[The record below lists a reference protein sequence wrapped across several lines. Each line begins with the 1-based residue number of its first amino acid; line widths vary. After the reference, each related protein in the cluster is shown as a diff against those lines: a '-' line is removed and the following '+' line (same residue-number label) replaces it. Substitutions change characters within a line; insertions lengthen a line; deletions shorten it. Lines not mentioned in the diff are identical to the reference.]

1 MVQFSKVKTK
11 YSRTILSNNQESEK
25 AAKLNEEKQNI
36 LRHKNQEKEKKS
48 STIKQADVQN
58 EAR

>member
-1 MVQFSKVKTK
+1 MLYFRKMKRK
-11 YSRTILSNNQESEK
+11 YSRLILSNNQVSER

-36 LRHKNQEKEKKS
+36 LRHKNQEKQKKS
-48 STIKQADVQN
+48 TTIKQAAVQN

>member
-1 MVQFSKVKTK
+1 MKRK
-11 YSRTILSNNQESEK
+11 YSRLILSNNQVSER

-36 LRHKNQEKEKKS
+36 LRHKNQEKQKKS
-48 STIKQADVQN
+48 TTIKQAAVQN

>member
-1 MVQFSKVKTK
+1 MVQFSKVKSK

-36 LRHKNQEKEKKS
+36 LRHKNQEKQKKS
-48 STIKQADVQN
+48 TTIKQAAVQN

>member
-1 MVQFSKVKTK
+1 MLHFGKMKRK
-11 YSRTILSNNQESEK
+11 YSRLILSNNQVSER

-36 LRHKNQEKEKKS
+36 LRHKNQEKQKKS
-48 STIKQADVQN
+48 TTIKQAAVQN